1 MSKHPQ
7 VTIGLL
13 LSNEGTYRCLGQS
26 SLAGARHAIAD
37 VNRFGGYGFELRA
50 LEFDPRGQ
58 PERYRE
64 GAAHLLDSGVRHI
77 FGTTTS
83 ASRKD
88 LIPDLQ
94 QNHAFLWYACSYEG
108 FESSENVAYV
118 GACPNQA
125 LLPLLQYAL
134 TEFGKTAFLIGS
146 NYVWGWESN
155 RITREAL
162 QMANGEVIGERYIHL
177 GSTAGIVELVPTLLA
192 APPSFVLNN
201 LVGESSYFFLRELD
215 AACARARLRL
225 PVLSYDLTEAELD
238 EVGPMKAL
246 RLFTAGPYFEES
258 GPAFTRQQRALHGPG
273 RLSHFYAGAYVSI
286 ELFAQA
292 YHACGS
298 DDPAQMLEYL
308 HQRPIE
314 TAIGKIRV
322 CSRNNHSA
330 LPCHIAELDGDR
342 FRIVHSEAHL
352 IDPDPYLTTTSAQ
365 IFQAFA
371 TDAAPRRLRM
381 VK

>member
-1 MSKHPQ
+1 MKQPQ

-26 SLAGARHAIAD
+26 SLAGARNAIAD
-37 VNRFGGYGFELRA
+37 VNRLRGYGFELRA
-50 LEFDPRGQ
+50 LEYDPRGQ
-58 PERYRE
+58 LDQYRE
-64 GAAHLLDSGVRHI
+64 GAAHLLGSGVRHI

-88 LIPDLQ
+88 VIPDLL
-94 QNHAFLWYACSYEG
+94 QNDAFLWYACSYEG

-125 LLPLLQYAL
+125 LLPLLQYAIGQ
-134 TEFGKTAFLIGS
+134 FGKTAFLIGS

-162 QMANGEVIGERYIHL
+162 QMADGEVLGERYIHL
-177 GSTAGIVELVPTLLA
+177 GSTAGIAELFPKLLA
-192 APPSFVLNN
+192 KPPSFILNN

-225 PVLSYDLTEAELD
+225 PVLSYDLTEAEL
-238 EVGPMKAL
+238 EEIGLMKAL

-258 GPAFTRQQRALHGPG
+258 DRAFTRQQRTLHGPR
-273 RLSHFYAGAYVSI
+273 RLSHFYAGTYVSI

-292 YHACGS
+292 YHACGN

-308 HQRPIE
+308 HQTPID
-314 TAIGKIRV
+314 TAIGKIRL

-330 LPCHIAELDGDR
+330 LPCHIAELDGDG
-342 FRIVHSEAHL
+342 FRIVHSNAQL
-352 IDPDPYLTTTSAQ
+352 IDPDPYLTSTSAQ
-365 IFQAFA
+365 TFRTFS